1 MGSFPAGVVVMGYYT
16 NYSLDIYGEPEAIK
30 KCEDDIRASLS
41 DDIAVPLID
50 YGYVEEIKWYDWQAC
65 MSAIAKRNPDVII
78 VLSGD
83 GEDNLDVWQGE
94 AKAISQNTMRLKCPN
109 LQNLFYLTK
118 NKS

>member
-1 MGSFPAGVVVMGYYT
+1 MGTFPAGVVVMGYYT
-16 NYSLDIYGEPEAIK
+16 NYGLDLYGEPEAIK

-41 DDIAVPLID
+41 DDIAAPLID

-83 GEDNLDVWQGE
+83 GEDNLDVWQWRGKGDKSE
-94 AKAISQNTMRLKCPN
+94 YHEVEMPKFTELVLPN
-109 LQNLFYLTK
+109 EE
-118 NKS
+118 